1 MQKNTDMP
9 RSFAAFPSKRRMF
22 RGVLVFVGAVL
33 FAALLVGVGEWM
45 ERREMALKTQ
55 ALHHSLEAHALGL
68 QSTAERFD
76 FLPLACGRHPAV
88 GALLENPSDSA
99 LNRLVNIYLED
110 LNRLVGAS
118 ALYLLDRQG
127 LTLAASNWRG
137 SDSFVGRNYSQRPYF
152 EKSLAGERSVFYGVG
167 LTTGIPGLFIA
178 EPVRDATG
186 IAGVIVVKVDLD
198 AVQAAWASAPDPVLL
213 SDARGV
219 VFMSSVP
226 NWLYSSRQPL
236 AKEDVAWLN
245 KQHQYGL
252 AQRDYPLLP
261 WRVDAKD
268 EYSMAMPYKVRA
280 EIGGT
285 QRTLLVVDTKMPRTD
300 WTLSVMADLSE
311 VEQARRVAQVL
322 TGLVVLVILLSLLYW
337 RLRERRRAE
346 QRQRAQEAQL
356 QHAARLA
363 SLGELAST
371 LAHELGQ
378 PLMALSSYSVAAQRF
393 ADQSSHEMLQ
403 ETLREIQAQ
412 ARRAADIVAR
422 MRGFVRQRSRG
433 QEQCEIRD
441 IVASVLALLTPEITK
456 LRSRVEVDLPSS
468 LPTVCGD
475 RLLLEQLLLNLLMN
489 SLQAMKGSREEGRS
503 ITVRAR
509 AEGRA
514 VKLEIQDT
522 GPGISADVAPRLF
535 EPFFTTKPDGLG
547 VGLKICRSIAESH
560 GGHLTHSSPPG
571 SGALFTLTLPLGPCN
586 EDR

>member
-1 MQKNTDMP
+1 MP
-9 RSFAAFPSKRRMF
+9 SLFAARSSNRRML
-22 RGVLVFVGAVL
+22 RGLLALVAMAL
-33 FAALLVGVGEWM
+33 FAALLAGVGEWT
-45 ERREMALKTQ
+45 ERREMALKAQ
-55 ALHHSLEAHALGL
+55 ALHHALEAHALGL

-76 FLPLACGRHPAV
+76 FLPLACARHPAV
-88 GALLENPSDSA
+88 NALLEKPADGDLSLA
-99 LNRLVNIYLED
+99 VNTYLEE

-137 SDSFVGRNYSQRPYF
+137 GDSFVGKNYSQRPYF
-152 EKSLAGERSVFYGVG
+152 EKSLAGQRSVFYGIG
-167 LTTGIPGLFIA
+167 LTTGVPGLFIA
-178 EPVRDATG
+178 EPVRSAGG
-186 IAGVIVVKVDLD
+186 IRGVIVVKVGLE
-198 AVQAAWASAPDPVLL
+198 AVQAAWASAPDPVVL

-219 VFMSSVP
+219 VFLSSVP

-236 AKEDVAWLN
+236 AKEDAAWLN
-245 KQHQYGL
+245 MQRQYGL

-261 WRVDAKD
+261 WRVEASDDGPPA
-268 EYSMAMPYKVRA
+268 SPYKVQA
-280 EIGGT
+280 EIAGT
-285 QRTLLVVDTKMPRTD
+285 RRTLLVADAKMPRTD

-311 VEQARRVAQVL
+311 VEQARRVAQAL
-322 TGLVVLVILLSLLYW
+322 TGLVVLVIVLSLLYW

-346 QRQRAQEAQL
+346 QRQRIQEAQL

-378 PLMALSSYSVAAQRF
+378 PLMALSSYSVAARRF
-393 ADQSSHEMLQ
+393 ADQSSRDLLLQ
-403 ETLREIQAQ
+403 TLTEIQAQ

-433 QEQCEIRD
+433 QERCEIRD
-441 IVASVLALLTPEITK
+441 IVASVLALVTPEIRK
-456 LRSRVEVDLPSS
+456 VMSKIELDLPAS
-468 LPTVCGD
+468 LPAVCGD

-489 SLQAMKGSREEGRS
+489 ALQAMKESGEDGRS
-503 ITVRAR
+503 ITIRAR
-509 AEGRA
+509 AENAA

-522 GPGISADVAPRLF
+522 GPGIPADVAPRLF

-560 GGHLTHSSPPG
+560 GGHLTHASPPG
-571 SGALFTLTLPLGPCN
+571 GGALFTLTLPLGSCK

>member
-1 MQKNTDMP
+1 
-9 RSFAAFPSKRRMF
+9 
-22 RGVLVFVGAVL
+22 
-33 FAALLVGVGEWM
+33 
-45 ERREMALKTQ
+45 
-55 ALHHSLEAHALGL
+55 
-68 QSTAERFD
+68 
-76 FLPLACGRHPAV
+76 
-88 GALLENPSDSA
+88 
-99 LNRLVNIYLED
+99 
-110 LNRLVGAS
+110 
-118 ALYLLDRQG
+118 
-127 LTLAASNWRG
+127 
-137 SDSFVGRNYSQRPYF
+137 
-152 EKSLAGERSVFYGVG
+152 
-167 LTTGIPGLFIA
+167 
-178 EPVRDATG
+178 
-186 IAGVIVVKVDLD
+186 
-198 AVQAAWASAPDPVLL
+198 
-213 SDARGV
+213 
-219 VFMSSVP
+219 
-226 NWLYSSRQPL
+226 
-236 AKEDVAWLN
+236 
-245 KQHQYGL
+245 
-252 AQRDYPLLP
+252 
-261 WRVDAKD
+261 
-268 EYSMAMPYKVRA
+268 
-280 EIGGT
+280 
-285 QRTLLVVDTKMPRTD
+285 
-300 WTLSVMADLSE
+300 
-311 VEQARRVAQVL
+311 VAQVL

-403 ETLREIQAQ
+403 ETLREIQVQ